1 MLPNLSNLVSKT
13 SPTCVVTTSVP
24 YSSCPLCFQP
34 FVIKRSPDGRLLKED
49 NWELRKDD
57 NGTPIPIV
65 TLKCGHRFCRP
76 CAEGIWN
83 HARQCPLC
91 NLDMQ
96 HNDILT
102 IQEIQNMEQNSVE
115 VEVVDEPER
124 EYDNLL
130 RAIRRYGPG
139 YRRHDS
145 ELDSES
151 EAEEDGEDDNRR
163 RRVPRYGPLGF
174 VGYRYL

>member
-1 MLPNLSNLVSKT
+1 MLPNLLNLSRLALKT

-34 FVIKRSPDGRLLKED
+34 FVIKRSPDGQLLNED

-76 CAEGIWN
+76 CAEAIWN
-83 HARQCPLC
+83 HSRKCPLC

-102 IQEIQNMEQNSVE
+102 IQEIQNMEQNSAE
-115 VEVVDEPER
+115 MEVVDEPEA
-124 EYDNLL
+124 EYNDEPH
-130 RAIRRYGPG
+130 YGIVDWDA
-139 YRRHDS
+139 YNQ
-145 ELDSES
+145 
-151 EAEEDGEDDNRR
+151 A
-163 RRVPRYGPLGF
+163 VGF
-174 VGYRYL
+174 VP